1 MKRFFLKGVCSN
13 DRNQAISAI
22 RDAVNHFGFI
32 IDYKRFSDVSIS
44 MCIEIEK
51 RKIYSLHQKLKE
63 FMRVEDIDEVESNSK
78 VECLVL
84 LNVTF
89 TKSTGD
95 MKIDAP
101 AIPG

>member
-1 MKRFFLKGVCSN
+1 M
-13 DRNQAISAI
+13 
-22 RDAVNHFGFI
+22 VNKHGFI

-44 MCIEIEK
+44 MSIETEK
-51 RKIYSLHQKLKE
+51 RKVCSLYEALKE
-63 FMRVEDIDEVESNSK
+63 YMRVDDFEEFESNSSK
-78 VECLVL
+78 ECLVL

-95 MKIDAP
+95 MKIDVP